1 MTGQRHD
8 PAVLPGPGRGYGVVV
23 KFALF
28 ICVEEGVRPSEEQR
42 RVIPGAVEAWVTEMD
57 ARGVRLGG
65 WQLAPVGEATTV
77 RVRDGHPD
85 RAVGSFADPARRIA
99 GLNIL
104 ECADAEEALEVA
116 ERHPVAVFGT
126 VEVRALED

>member
-1 MTGQRHD
+1 M
-8 PAVLPGPGRGYGVVV
+8 VV

-28 ICVEEGVRPSEEQR
+28 ICVEEGVRPSEKQR
-42 RVIPGAVEAWVTEMD
+42 RAIPGAVAAWVAEME

-65 WQLAPVGEATTV
+65 WQLAPVSEATTV
-77 RVRDGHPD
+77 RVRDGHLD
-85 RAVGSFADPARRIA
+85 RAAGSFADPARRIA

-104 ECADAEEALEVA
+104 ECADVEEALDVA
-116 ERHPVAVFGT
+116 ERHPVAEFGT